1 MISYQ
6 PPTPELRKQILR
18 TLFISL
24 LLDLLSFTL
33 ILPLFPQL
41 LAHYQ
46 GLEASYSEPTLLRT
60 TFGYLNS
67 FKASFSRPI
76 SDRFDVVLLG
86 GALGSLFSLLQA
98 FSAPIIGTISDK
110 SGRRTALLYSMVG
123 NIISVLIWVF
133 AVDFPTFVASRIVGG
148 LSEGNV
154 QLAIAIAT
162 DVSSEENRG
171 ATLALV
177 GVAFSIAFTVGPM
190 IGAFMASKTLM
201 LGNPFS
207 TAAAFS
213 LVLIVTETIY
223 LYLRLPETKPP
234 IVDTSSLSSKE
245 KADAK
250 SNKQPDRPLTL
261 LNLTH
266 FLFLLV
272 FSGMEFSLTFMTFEL
287 FSFSSKDN
295 GKLLGFVGLTASLL
309 QGSFTRRAP
318 PHVLVK
324 TGLVASA
331 ASFFLLAKIQTQ
343 GMLYL
348 AAFFLAITSATVVT
362 GLTALASFRVGEEDR
377 GRRLGGFRGSGQI
390 GRACGPV
397 LFCSLYWWAGREV
410 AYGVGAVGML
420 LVMATAW
427 GGLDKSARAPVKKGK
442 TEESKKEL

>member
-1 MISYQ
+1 MTTYQ
-6 PPTPELRKQILR
+6 PPTPQLRKKILT

-46 GLEASYSEPTLLRT
+46 ALESTYTNPTLLRT
-60 TFGYLNS
+60 TFAYLNS
-67 FKASFSRPI
+67 FKAAFSRPI
-76 SDRFDVVLLG
+76 SSRFDVVLLG
-86 GALGSLFSLLQA
+86 GAMGSLFSFLQA
-98 FSAPIIGTISDK
+98 FSAPIIGSISDK
-110 SGRRTALLYSMVG
+110 SGRRTALLYSMMG
-123 NIISVLIWVF
+123 NILSVLIWVF

-162 DVSSEENRG
+162 DVSSEDNRG

-177 GVAFSIAFTVGPM
+177 GVAFSIAFTLGPM
-190 IGAFMASKTLM
+190 MGAFLASKTLM

-213 LVLIVTETIY
+213 LVLIVTETVY
-223 LYLRLPETKPP
+223 LYFKLPETKPP
-234 IVDTSSLSSKE
+234 STPSK
-245 KADAK
+245 K
-250 SNKQPDRPLTL
+250 SNTTSEDSKKKDGPRSLTL

-287 FSFSSKDN
+287 FSFSSADN
-295 GKLLGFVGLTASLL
+295 GRLLGFVGLTASIL

-318 PHVLVK
+318 PHIVVK
-324 TGLVASA
+324 TGLLASA
-331 ASFFLLAKIQTQ
+331 ISFLLLARIQTK
-343 GMLYL
+343 GMLYV
-348 AAFFLAITSATVVT
+348 AAFFLSVTSATVVT

-410 AYGVGAVGML
+410 AYGVGAASML
-420 LVMATAW
+420 AVMGIAW
-427 GGLDKSARAPVKKGK
+427 GGLDRGAQAVSRKKFH
-442 TEESKKEL
+442 EEKKDL

>member
-1 MISYQ
+1 MTTYQ
-6 PPTPELRKQILR
+6 PPTPQLRKQILT

-46 GLEASYSEPTLLRT
+46 ALESTYNAPTLLRT
-60 TFGYLNS
+60 TFEYLNS
-67 FKASFSRPI
+67 FKAAFSRPI
-76 SDRFDVVLLG
+76 SSRFDVVLLG
-86 GALGSLFSLLQA
+86 GAMGSLFSLLQA
-98 FSAPIIGTISDK
+98 FSAPIIGSISDK
-110 SGRRTALLYSMVG
+110 SGRRTALLYSMMG
-123 NIISVLIWVF
+123 NILSVLIWVF
-133 AVDFPTFVASRIVGG
+133 AIDFPTFVASRIVGG

-162 DVSSEENRG
+162 DVSSEDNRG

-177 GVAFSIAFTVGPM
+177 GVAFSIAFTLGPM

-213 LVLIVTETIY
+213 LFLIVSETVY
-223 LYLRLPETKPP
+223 LYFKLPETKPP
-234 IVDTSSLSSKE
+234 SPTPSQKSGAAKPGDSKKKNEPKSL
-245 KADAK
+245 A
-250 SNKQPDRPLTL
+250 L

-287 FSFSSKDN
+287 FSFSAADN
-295 GKLLGFVGLTASLL
+295 GRLLGFVGLTASLL

-318 PHVLVK
+318 PHIVVK
-324 TGLVASA
+324 TGLLASA
-331 ASFFLLAKIQTQ
+331 ISFLLLARIDTK
-343 GMLYL
+343 GMLYV
-348 AAFFLAITSATVVT
+348 AAFFLAVTSATVVT
-362 GLTALASFRVGEEDR
+362 GLTALASFCVGEEDR

-410 AYGVGAVGML
+410 AYGVGAASML
-420 LVMATAW
+420 SVMGIAW
-427 GGLDKSARAPVKKGK
+427 GGLDRGAKAVKAKVTEEDKKG
-442 TEESKKEL
+442 L

>member
-6 PPTPELRKQILR
+6 VPTPELRKQILR

-46 GLEASYSEPTLLRT
+46 SLEASYSEPTLLRT
-60 TFGYLNS
+60 TFAYLNS

-110 SGRRTALLYSMVG
+110 SGRRTALLYSMLG
-123 NIISVLIWVF
+123 NILSVLIWVF

-162 DVSSEENRG
+162 DVSTEENRG

-177 GVAFSIAFTVGPM
+177 GVAFSIAFTMGPM
-190 IGAFMASKTLM
+190 IGAFLASKTLM

-213 LVLIVTETIY
+213 LVLILTETLY

-234 IVDTSSLSSKE
+234 TPASSESKGKTGGSAKAQE
-245 KADAK
+245 K
-250 SNKQPDRPLTL
+250 SLTL

-287 FSFSSKDN
+287 FSFSSRDN
-295 GKLLGFVGLTASLL
+295 GKLLGFVGLTASVL

-318 PHVLVK
+318 PHIVVK
-324 TGLVASA
+324 TGLMASA
-331 ASFFLLAKIQTQ
+331 ASFFLLARIDSK
-343 GMLYL
+343 GLLYL
-348 AAFFLAITSATVVT
+348 AAFFLAVTSATVVT

-397 LFCSLYWWAGREV
+397 LFCTLYWWAGREI
-410 AYGVGAVGML
+410 AYGTGAVSML
-420 LVMATAW
+420 LVMAIAW
-427 GGLDKSARAPVKKGK
+427 GGLDKGAQATAGKKK
-442 TEESKKEL
+442 AVTEKKEL

>member
-1 MISYQ
+1 MTTYK
-6 PPTPELRKQILR
+6 PPTPQLRKQILT

-41 LAHYQ
+41 LSHYQ
-46 GLEASYSEPTLLRT
+46 ALESTYTTPTLLRT
-60 TFGYLNS
+60 TFAYLNS
-67 FKASFSRPI
+67 FKAAFSRPI
-76 SDRFDVVLLG
+76 SSRFDVVLLG
-86 GALGSLFSLLQA
+86 GAMGSLFSFLQA
-98 FSAPIIGTISDK
+98 FSAPIIGSISDK
-110 SGRRTALLYSMVG
+110 SGRRTALLYSMIG
-123 NIISVLIWVF
+123 NILSVLIWVF

-162 DVSSEENRG
+162 DVSSEDNRG

-223 LYLRLPETKPP
+223 LYFKLPETKPP
-234 IVDTSSLSSKE
+234 AKTSEKSEGASKDP
-245 KADAK
+245 KKKDD
-250 SNKQPDRPLTL
+250 SRSLTL

-287 FSFSSKDN
+287 FSFSSADN
-295 GKLLGFVGLTASLL
+295 GRLLGFVGLTASLL

-318 PHVLVK
+318 PHLVVK
-324 TGLVASA
+324 TGLLASA
-331 ASFFLLAKIQTQ
+331 TSFLLLARIQTK
-343 GMLYL
+343 GMLYV
-348 AAFFLAITSATVVT
+348 AAFFLAVTSATVVT

-410 AYGVGAVGML
+410 AYGVGAASML
-420 LVMATAW
+420 AVMAIAW
-427 GGLDKSARAPVKKGK
+427 GGLDRGAEAVSGKKVKGD
-442 TEESKKEL
+442 EKKL

>member
-1 MISYQ
+1 MMISYR

-41 LAHYQ
+41 LAYYQ
-46 GLEASYSEPTLLRT
+46 NLEASYDHPTLLRT
-60 TFGYLNS
+60 TFVYLNS
-67 FKASFSRPI
+67 FKAAFSKPI

-98 FSAPIIGTISDK
+98 FSAPIIGSISDK
-110 SGRRTALLYSMVG
+110 QGRRTALLYSMLG
-123 NIISVLIWVF
+123 NILSVLIWVF
-133 AVDFPTFVASRIVGG
+133 AIDFPTFLASRIVGG

-162 DVSSEENRG
+162 DVSNEDNRG

-177 GVAFSIAFTVGPM
+177 GVAFSIAFTLGPM

-213 LVLIVTETIY
+213 LFLIVAETIY
-223 LYLRLPETKPP
+223 LYLKLPETKPP
-234 IVDTSSLSSKE
+234 TDKDSKL
-245 KADAK
+245 K
-250 SNKQPDRPLTL
+250 SDSPKPAERSLTL

-318 PHVLVK
+318 PHVVVK
-324 TGLVASA
+324 TGLLASA
-331 ASFFLLAKIQTQ
+331 ASFFLLARIDTK

-348 AAFFLAITSATVVT
+348 AAFCLAITSATVVT

-377 GRRLGGFRGSGQI
+377 GRRLGAFRGSGQI

-410 AYGVGAVGML
+410 AYGIGAVSMV
-420 LVMATAW
+420 LVTGLAW
-427 GGLDKSARAPVKKGK
+427 GGLDKSAKAAAKKGK
-442 TEESKKEL
+442 GKGGEEKKEL